1 MRMGAWCSRMAICD
15 GDFIFLLLWR
25 TANRKFVL
33 GVEKLWDSGLE
44 LPVCLLRV

>member
-15 GDFIFLLLWR
+15 GGFIFLLWG

-33 GVEKLWDSGLE
+33 GVEKLWDSG
-44 LPVCLLRV
+44 VC